1 MNALQ
6 FEGLKIALK
15 QDATGYVLTLKIHPD
30 EIPNELLRDFIGA
43 RYMVAMARI
52 NDDET
57 PVPINNRVKR
67 AALLCKDHNFQ
78 NYVNFLVGIPKTE
91 QAAVDFIYDICAIKS
106 RTELNGNAHAQNQ
119 FDQMVKEFEE
129 WRDKDVPF

>member
-1 MNALQ
+1 MSKYMLCDR
-6 FEGLKIALK
+6 
-15 QDATGYVLTLKIHPD
+15 DA
-30 EIPNELLRDFIGA
+30 
-43 RYMVAMARI
+43 I

-91 QAAVDFIYDICAIKS
+91 QAV
-106 RTELNGNAHAQNQ
+106 
-119 FDQMVKEFEE
+119 
-129 WRDKDVPF
+129 